1 MKNYKIAV
9 LTSGGD
15 APGMNKA
22 IATIVNYAK
31 NFDIKSYVVING
43 FVGLCENDIR
53 LANLKKINRSINQA
67 GSLILCSRF
76 KDFNRPENF
85 QKAIDNLKSKS
96 IDCLII
102 LGGNGSYMGA
112 KLLAKNGINVICL
125 PCTIDND
132 INYTEYSIGFDSA
145 INTISNNIDLLRT
158 TAKSDR
164 KIYLIELM
172 GRKCST
178 LTTTTALA
186 NNIDYVITPQ
196 NKLNK
201 NELVEIIKRKRKL
214 DHQEILVLITENL
227 YSYNELYEMTTFIET
242 TTGINTKLHIMGF
255 IQRGAP
261 PTGIEK
267 YNATRMGM
275 FAIDCILNKNFNVAI
290 GIDGKKMLATNLLT
304 NEFSYYD
311 NEQEIGKILSFINKH

>member
-1 MKNYKIAV
+1 MTKYKIAI

-22 IATIVNYAK
+22 IATIVNYAR
-31 NFDIKSYVVING
+31 NFNIESYVVING
-43 FVGLCENDIR
+43 FIGLCENDIR
-53 LANLKKINRSINQA
+53 LANLKKINKSINQA

-76 KDFNRPENF
+76 KEFDQPKNF
-85 QKAIDNLKSKS
+85 QKAINNLKSRA
-96 IDCLII
+96 INCLIV

-112 KLLAKNGINVICL
+112 KLLAQNGVNVICL

-145 INTISNNIDLLRT
+145 INIISKNIDLLRT

-196 NKLNK
+196 NKLDK
-201 NELVEIIKRKRKL
+201 NELAKIIKKKREL
-214 DHQEILVLITENL
+214 YHQEILVLITENL
-227 YSYNELYEMTTFIET
+227 YSYNELHEMTTFIEK

-255 IQRGAP
+255 IQRGAT

-267 YNATRMGM
+267 YNAARMGM
-275 FAIDCILNKNFNVAI
+275 FAIECINNKNFNVAI

-304 NEFSYYD
+304 NEFSHYD
-311 NEQEIGKILSFINKH
+311 NKQEINKVLDFINKD